1 MNQSETDLG
10 IVDESQ
16 LLRFG
21 ISPAGTR
28 NYAENKFAAAKNS
41 FIIFVDRI
49 FTTLIEP
56 LFTNVFDAIAP
67 IAAFS

>member
-1 MNQSETDLG
+1 MTVGEYG
-10 IVDESQ
+10 P
-16 LLRFG
+16 
-21 ISPAGTR
+21 SPAGTR
-28 NYAENKFAAAKNS
+28 SRAEDKFAAAKNS

-49 FTTLIEP
+49 FTSLIEP